1 MVTTRGNL
9 AGLWIFKKS
18 FLEGETFVLFEW
30 TREGSSIRA
39 VRLLMPVLTTPA
51 PLTTDG
57 RLIVPL
63 PSFPLPNHQAIS
75 PELRGVFFAVNGVSY
90 NLAGAPARCLYIDV
104 PLRGE
109 DARTAGTS
117 DATVPVTVAFL
128 EAQGASIC
136 CAFEGAI
143 VGEPAATAAVARLTD
158 SAVALVGPGVLDEA
172 SPVWKDGTESAPAV
186 TARARLE
193 KICAAAA
200 ESAVDL
206 ILVSSAWA
214 DVAKESAQAAVEAEA
229 ASEARVWSEDS
240 LVRRALAGKAALL
253 EASILPPADGLRQAY
268 EAAQK
273 AAALRVGGGGS
284 GQSAPGASERAALL
298 AAALAAGTPLS
309 VNFLTPPSTP
319 TKRPSTPSAE
329 SEEEELYES
338 SLSRSMAHLCSSLEE
353 EAASAI
359 AEAAHRA
366 TLVAMEDFVAEG
378 ADGAPAIG
386 LGSGPSGSPR
396 AAAATRKMRVLRS
409 LKVGVHGS
417 ALALVVPGLD
427 PVYIVDRI
435 ESNGTA
441 ALSALVL
448 ATHRGVLC
456 EQDAAGSA
464 ALLRVWVPQTRG
476 AVLQGNNGVAS
487 APMPVAIPAAAAAQS
502 LNLSLHAYV
511 APNPRAAEEDIAV
524 GSSAALAFLT
534 PPTDVLAAAGVLTA
548 PCEPSKIASSA
559 VPARLSFVAAS
570 VPLPLPP
577 ERDLL
582 LPDAASLP
590 QPLRAQL
597 DALSASRGE
606 EPPHMLQGDAAAT
619 ARPPVMAHAVVLLV
633 IHVPLDGD
641 ENGDDLELKESTR
654 EVLVGVTES
663 VVRRTAAAAAM
674 SPTVRHLGAL
684 LSWAS
689 RRPTDE
695 LAEE

>member
-1 MVTTRGNL
+1 
-9 AGLWIFKKS
+9 
-18 FLEGETFVLFEW
+18 
-30 TREGSSIRA
+30 
-39 VRLLMPVLTTPA
+39 
-51 PLTTDG
+51 
-57 RLIVPL
+57 
-63 PSFPLPNHQAIS
+63 
-75 PELRGVFFAVNGVSY
+75 
-90 NLAGAPARCLYIDV
+90 
-104 PLRGE
+104 
-109 DARTAGTS
+109 
-117 DATVPVTVAFL
+117 VPVTVAFL
-128 EAQGASIC
+128 EALGGSIC

-172 SPVWKDGTESAPAV
+172 SPVWKDGTESAPAA

-214 DVAKESAQAAVEAEA
+214 DVAKESAQAAIAAEA

-268 EAAQK
+268 EAAQI
-273 AAALRVGGGGS
+273 AAALRVGGGG
-284 GQSAPGASERAALL
+284 GSAQPAPPASERAALL

-319 TKRPSTPSAE
+319 TNRPSTPSAE

-366 TLVAMEDFVAEG
+366 TLAAMEDFVAEG

-441 ALSALVL
+441 VLSALVL
-448 ATHRGVLC
+448 ATHRSVLC

-511 APNPRAAEEDIAV
+511 APNPRAAEEEIAV

-548 PCEPSKIASSA
+548 PCEPSRIAASA

-606 EPPHMLQGDAAAT
+606 EPPHMLQGDAAAS
-619 ARPPVMAHAVVLLV
+619 ARPPVMAHAVALLV

-663 VVRRTAAAAAM
+663 VVRRTAAAVAM